1 MKTESSTSGETAL
14 PQVMIRLQTLE
25 KQVQF
30 INTRLQ
36 FQSTLP
42 RFEFVIEIEGKMI
55 WSGLDLANQYPKI
68 RQQYADKELVISWRS
83 SPMVWI

>member
-14 PQVMIRLQTLE
+14 PQMMIRLQTIE

-55 WSGLDLANQYPKI
+55 WSGLDLPNQYPKI